1 MRAGC
6 SGSACAG
13 CSGPRPPRP
22 LWAAARRAGSAST
35 SRWPGA
41 RWTWPGSGVLEALPL
56 RSVRALLGTWAGS
69 VARAG
74 PPWTGQRACHPGR
87 CGRCGAAAWPLPGHR
102 LQPLPPAPA
111 GTPWPLALR
120 PGLPDGHP
128 PWGCVQRPVDREAE
142 EYLVPHVHS
151 AGRVPSA
158 RAVEVPAPCSAAPAA
173 DALTFQMIWE
183 MSHVVGRWSLCAG
196 SSQSGRREHPLPWS
210 SQLCRTWSGCRR
222 RCYRHL
228 VRSGRT
234 GCSVCLHGPRY
245 PCSVSVFLGAGGNG
259 APPGP
264 ACAALPGEAVAHWG
278 RRHCPGAHPLQTL
291 APGLAPH
298 LVVCHSQ
305 PWQSLLGLYPWPSW
319 PCRPPS
325 WPGGRPVRRPLSLP
339 PSCAAC
345 PAAS

>member
-74 PPWTGQRACHPGR
+74 PLWTGQRACHPGR

-102 LQPLPPAPA
+102 LRPLPPAPA

-151 AGRVPSA
+151 TGLEWTRRAWDGQQRGWPGLPAHSFLIRRSPSSFCTCCGSPSTVLRRSRRRRPDFPDDLGNESCGRKVEPAGRV
-158 RAVEVPAPCSAAPAA
+158 
-173 DALTFQMIWE
+173 Q
-183 MSHVVGRWSLCAG
+183 
-196 SSQSGRREHPLPWS
+196 
-210 SQLCRTWSGCRR
+210 
-222 RCYRHL
+222 
-228 VRSGRT
+228 
-234 GCSVCLHGPRY
+234 
-245 PCSVSVFLGAGGNG
+245 
-259 APPGP
+259 
-264 ACAALPGEAVAHWG
+264 GEK
-278 RRHCPGAHPLQTL
+278 
-291 APGLAPH
+291 
-298 LVVCHSQ
+298 
-305 PWQSLLGLYPWPSW
+305 LLEQ
-319 PCRPPS
+319 
-325 WPGGRPVRRPLSLP
+325 V
-339 PSCAAC
+339 
-345 PAAS
+345 